1 MNKIDPAPEGPRVLC
16 QSKLGT
22 FHANY
27 ITIFVVTI
35 ISDLLRKTK
44 LPEILITTVI
54 GIPMFSLPKLRVS
67 LRQKLA
73 LGGVFALGGF
83 MIVIEIIRFNI
94 FFAALFNLL
103 NLLVWNYVATFTGL
117 VVANLPILRPM
128 VFKKG
133 FWGTTKN
140 TNGSRLGS
148 SNGFSRGA
156 VGFVSSGRTRQQSED
171 SDGFPLA
178 EVDTRGN
185 SVIVTRSA
193 KVEVTTINKTDK
205 V

>member
-1 MNKIDPAPEGPRVLC
+1 
-16 QSKLGT
+16 
-22 FHANY
+22 
-27 ITIFVVTI
+27 
-35 ISDLLRKTK
+35 
-44 LPEILITTVI
+44 
-54 GIPMFSLPKLRVS
+54 
-67 LRQKLA
+67 
-73 LGGVFALGGF
+73 